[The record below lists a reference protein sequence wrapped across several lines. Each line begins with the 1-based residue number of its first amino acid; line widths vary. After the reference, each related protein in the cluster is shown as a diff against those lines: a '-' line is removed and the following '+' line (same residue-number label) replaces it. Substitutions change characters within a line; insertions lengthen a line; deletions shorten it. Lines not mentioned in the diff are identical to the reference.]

1 MLGWCMDI
9 EWWELYFDCM
19 IYVVGTS
26 LPGWSYGCLVCGS
39 SFLRWSSIKLM
50 GADGRGSRG
59 QQGNGDFAA

>member
-26 LPGWSYGCLVCGS
+26 LPGLLYGCLVCGS
-39 SFLRWSSIKLM
+39 YFLRLSSIWLM
-50 GADGRGSRG
+50 GADERGSRG
-59 QQGNGDFAA
+59 QQGNGDSVA